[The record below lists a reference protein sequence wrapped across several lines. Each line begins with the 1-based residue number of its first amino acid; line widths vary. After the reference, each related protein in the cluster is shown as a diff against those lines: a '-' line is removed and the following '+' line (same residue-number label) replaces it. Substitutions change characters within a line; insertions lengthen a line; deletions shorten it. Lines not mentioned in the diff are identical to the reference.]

1 MSKKLSYINKFC
13 NVFTLFIYH
22 FYSKEKIVE
31 KKKKIWLCGAGN
43 GYYEN
48 NIASIHDY
56 ILKSLPLAK
65 NKNFFCNNKSGT
77 FKR

>member
-1 MSKKLSYINKFC
+1 MSKKIKYIINFAMS
-13 NVFTLFIYH
+13 LFILPF
-22 FYSKEKIVE
+22 FYIE
-31 KKKKIWLCGAGN
+31 KKIIGKKIWLCGAGN

-65 NKNFFCNNKSGT
+65 NKIFFVTTNRELLS
-77 FKR
+77 